1 MSLYAA
7 GADTVINFNFL
18 MYACAKHP
26 LLIPPALL
34 FDDEQTVSS
43 LLCFFLVM
51 MQYPEI
57 QKKAQQEIDTAVGT
71 DRLPSFYD
79 RRALPYVD
87 AIVKEVFRWNPVLP
101 MGFPRIASCDDI
113 YDGMFIPKGTM
124 LIPNVWLFLHDE
136 AYFKEPETFKPERF
150 LGPEPEMDPRTMMF
164 GFGRRM
170 CAGRELADKSVFLT
184 IAMVLAAFDI
194 RKPNRVDGSPIE
206 QSPGFTTGV
215 MIKPNNFECDVCVR
229 NVKAEHLVRS
239 AVAELE
245 EEHNRPSYRGE
256 SDAAKLAA
264 IEWDVRKH

>member
-1 MSLYAA
+1 MQN
-7 GADTVINFNFL
+7 D
-18 MYACAKHP
+18 H
-26 LLIPPALL
+26 LLTPAP
-34 FDDEQTVSS
+34 FFWYQTVSS
-43 LLCFFLVM
+43 LLSFFLVM

-57 QKKAQQEIDTAVGT
+57 QKKAQQEIDTVVGT
-71 DRLPSFYD
+71 DRLPSFDD

-150 LGPEPEMDPRTMMF
+150 LGPAPEMDPRTMMF

-194 RKPNRVDGSPIE
+194 RKPSSKVDGSPIE

-215 MIKPNNFECDVCVR
+215 MIKPNDFECDVRVR
-229 NVKAEHLVRS
+229 NVKTEHLVRS
-239 AVAELE
+239 AVEPE
-245 EEHNRPSYRGE
+245 EEHTGRSSLGE
-256 SDAAKLAA
+256 NDAAKLAA
-264 IEWDVRKH
+264 IKWDVREH